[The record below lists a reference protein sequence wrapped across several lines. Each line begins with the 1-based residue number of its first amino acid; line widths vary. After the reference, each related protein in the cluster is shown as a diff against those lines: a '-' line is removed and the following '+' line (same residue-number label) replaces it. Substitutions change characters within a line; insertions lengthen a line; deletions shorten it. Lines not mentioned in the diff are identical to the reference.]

1 MPVGELPNVKGTFGM
16 HERNGIY
23 ASRVSG
29 VFSYRSKSESWAPSV
44 DKDGGII
51 TMNFGKDEYHNNIA
65 PCTAA
70 YTWKRTA

>member
-16 HERNGIY
+16 HERNGVY
-23 ASRVSG
+23 ESRVSG
-29 VFSYRSKSESWAPSV
+29 VFSYRGKSGSWAPSTER
-44 DKDGGII
+44 DGGII